1 MARSGRP
8 ASESYQSNCCSVG
21 QSLSSSSEVGILEDE
36 DDRTP
41 IFSLS
46 KSSVDVVS
54 ATGPPH
60 KRDLAWTR
68 LDLKRSSSTN
78 THSDQNQVTLQ
89 QLHHHKWHHNSHQFS
104 VTTQNED
111 LHSPPPLSERWISN
125 MHRWSG
131 CSSRSSTP
139 DTVVWKDGSSRS
151 CCFNQEAPGC
161 FTPDSPMSKL
171 TSPPTTPSPLI
182 SPFHTP
188 TLPTQDNLT
197 SSPLTLGT
205 CQLSECSPHAQP
217 TCPGDRNSPEK
228 LLFKFPSPVPSN
240 ANLADAE
247 QCTDPG
253 YLINDVSKEL
263 PSPRD
268 SQVLGEK
275 GEDSPLPTVC
285 KLKPNLSAEK
295 KDFKAKLSGC
305 HYLLPLE
312 FEQSCQMGKNWRSPL
327 VSSLSDSCLGDFS
340 RCNLVHLEGTA
351 NNPKSELFREEGTM
365 TSQLEMIDAAVQ
377 TGSPLGSCC
386 DLQKNMSNSNSGSH
400 SLLGSPPGSR
410 LNLKASVG
418 SHSNL
423 VSASSSMFPVSS
435 SEEEEKQQ
443 DTPECNATSSSTRYL
458 ERKIS
463 CLKAQ
468 SEECDELGRRGSMK
482 QVLWDEDGLTWDIH
496 GASMDPKELS
506 TAIQKHLDLKNSPQ
520 PQRSSSKKKKAPVP
534 PLMSNMVTTMAP
546 DTSPPA
552 MTIKCMVEGESQET
566 LEAEA
571 GREVQQEAGGKKQ
584 EKEEANCTRNREE
597 QGKAQGIE
605 EEEGGEKKASSLK
618 SPTHE
623 SGHSKKKIVI
633 RSLRRPGWC
642 GGSRKTDDRDS
653 YESYI
658 KN

>member
-8 ASESYQSNCCSVG
+8 ASESYQSACCSVG

-46 KSSVDVVS
+46 KSSVDVVT

-60 KRDLAWTR
+60 KRDLAWMR

-131 CSSRSSTP
+131 CSSSTHSRSSTP
-139 DTVVWKDGSSRS
+139 DTVVGKEGSSRS
-151 CCFNQEAPGC
+151 CCLSQEAPGC
-161 FTPDSPMSKL
+161 FTPDSPMSRV

-188 TLPTQDNLT
+188 TLPPQDHLA
-197 SSPLTLGT
+197 SSPLTPST
-205 CQLSECSPHAQP
+205 HRESEYSPRP
-217 TCPGDRNSPEK
+217 RITRRDDSNSPEK
-228 LLFKFPSPVPSN
+228 LLFQFPSPVQSHGS
-240 ANLADAE
+240 LTDEGQCADSA
-247 QCTDPG
+247 C
-253 YLINDVSKEL
+253 LVNDESKES
-263 PSPRD
+263 PSPIGT
-268 SQVLGEK
+268 QVMEDK
-275 GEDSPLPTVC
+275 GEESPLPADC
-285 KLKPNLSAEK
+285 KPEPSPSAEK
-295 KDFKAKLSGC
+295 TDFKAKLSGC
-305 HYLLPLE
+305 HYLLSL
-312 FEQSCQMGKNWRSPL
+312 EQSCQTGKSWRTPL
-327 VSSLSDSCLGDFS
+327 VTSLSDSRLGD
-340 RCNLVHLEGTA
+340 LMMQLEATA
-351 NNPKSELFREEGTM
+351 NNLKSEPLREEGTM
-365 TSQLEMIDAAVQ
+365 TSQLEMMDAAVQ

-386 DLQKNMSNSNSGSH
+386 DFQKNMSNSNSGSH

-410 LNLKASVG
+410 LNLKAAVG

-435 SEEEEKQQ
+435 GEEEEEKQQ
-443 DTPECNATSSSTRYL
+443 NTPEWDGTAASARYL
-458 ERKIS
+458 ERKRS

-468 SEECDELGRRGSMK
+468 SEDCDELGRRGSMK

-496 GASMDPKELS
+496 GASLDPEELS

-520 PQRSSSKKKKAPVP
+520 PQRRSSKKKKAPMP
-534 PLMSNMVTTMAP
+534 PLISNMVTTMAP

-552 MTIKCMVEGESQET
+552 MSIKCMVEGESEET
-566 LEAEA
+566 LETEA
-571 GREVQQEAGGKKQ
+571 ASEVQLETGGRKQ
-584 EKEEANCTRNREE
+584 EKEEANCSRSREE
-597 QGKAQGIE
+597 QGKIQEIE
-605 EEEGGEKKASSLK
+605 EEEGGEKTANSVKSL
-618 SPTHE
+618 TQG

-642 GGSRKTDDRDS
+642 GGSKKTD
-653 YESYI
+653 E
-658 KN
+658 